1 MFSLEL
7 HHDIHCR
14 LRAHHRHAARWGGE
28 EFLVLMPMTTFD
40 EARVIAERIL
50 THIREQAGITKQV
63 KLTLTATL
71 AVAVATLQDGEAF
84 REALNRADQR
94 LYEGKQEGR
103 DRVMLAA

>member
-7 HHDIHCR
+7 HHDIHCP
-14 LRAHHRHAARWGGE
+14 LRSHHRHAARWGGE

-71 AVAVATLQDGEAF
+71 AVATLQDGEAF

-94 LYEGKQEGR
+94 LYERKQQGR